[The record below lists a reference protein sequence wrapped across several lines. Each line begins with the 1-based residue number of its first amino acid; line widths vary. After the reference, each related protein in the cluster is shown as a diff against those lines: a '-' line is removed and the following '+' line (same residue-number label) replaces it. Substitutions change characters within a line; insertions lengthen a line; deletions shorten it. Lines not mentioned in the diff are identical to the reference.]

1 MSQHQFTTTRN
12 ERVEAAVA
20 AVRKG
25 RGVLVVDDE
34 DRENEGDI
42 IFSAASITHEQMALL
57 IRECSGIVC
66 LCLPEDKVRQLDL
79 PQMVANN
86 TCKNRTAFTISIEAA
101 EGVTTGV
108 SAADRVK
115 TIRTAIADDAV
126 PGDLNHPG
134 HVFPLCARSGGVRE
148 RAGHTEA
155 SVDLMR
161 LAGLPPYGVLCEL
174 TNPDGTMAR
183 LPEIVGLAMP
193 TALCSN
199 AAANSILVSSHAD
212 GHIRTSAL
220 IAGGMA
226 NSYLAYVSHSI
237 RVMYPVLGAIGLPG
251 ALYFAAQF
259 SGGFM
264 VILGVLLWNRWYVSG
279 HGDTPVSGIPPV
291 DEAPLGW
298 PSAVGKAA
306 VRSLTL
312 LFRMVCITVPL
323 MLCIEWLLKNG
334 AFNFWEQYVPDQ
346 VNRFFPAELVS
357 VVAAQMGGLVQSSAV
372 AANLR
377 AEGLIDNAQILLAML
392 VGSAVGNPFRTLRR
406 NLPSALGIFPVP
418 VAFAIV
424 IGMQLSRFVV
434 TLVAIAG
441 VIAFMHYVLY

>member
-1 MSQHQFTTTRN
+1 MKRGRRPLPPPWKRPSRILWFVLAVIGACWLTLHMPESHMMRPKTSQNGTSAPADRMHRPAPAVSEDMDADAGEDVTAPSKPTTDGT
-12 ERVEAAVA
+12 EAAAPRMKRHTQLTPAEKIFAKMKTFGRLFAIVGIA
-20 AVRKG
+20 AFLGGLMEAR
-25 RGVLVVDDE
+25 RW
-34 DRENEGDI
+34 
-42 IFSAASITHEQMALL
+42 HMAL
-57 IRECSGIVC
+57 
-66 LCLPEDKVRQLDL
+66 
-79 PQMVANN
+79 
-86 TCKNRTAFTISIEAA
+86 
-101 EGVTTGV
+101 
-108 SAADRVK
+108 
-115 TIRTAIADDAV
+115 
-126 PGDLNHPG
+126 
-134 HVFPLCARSGGVRE
+134 ARIMGKL
-148 RAGHTEA
+148 A
-155 SVDLMR
+155 R
-161 LAGLPPYGVLCEL
+161 L
-174 TNPDGTMAR
+174 AR

-237 RVMYPVLGAIGLPG
+237 RVMYPVIGAIGLPG

-259 SGGFM
+259 SGGFI
-264 VILGVLLWNRWYVSG
+264 VLLGVLLWNRWYVSG
-279 HGDTPVSGIPPV
+279 HGDTPVSGVSPA

-298 PSAVGKAA
+298 PSAVEKAA
-306 VRSLTL
+306 VRSLAL

-346 VNRFFPAELVS
+346 VNHFFPAELVS

-418 VAFAIV
+418 VAFTIV
-424 IGMQLSRFVV
+424 IGMQLSRFAV